1 METNKLTHMKGRL
14 NRTQCSFCGKTR
26 EQAGRII
33 AGPGVF
39 ICQQCVQVCN
49 EVLALDQPP
58 PPAARTASGGGIY
71 ARISRAPGRWKQL
84 ARRIRFLRFAW
95 SD

>member
-1 METNKLTHMKGRL
+1 VKGRL

-39 ICQQCVQVCN
+39 ICQQCVHLCN
-49 EVLALDQPP
+49 EVLAMDQPP
-58 PPAARTASGGGIY
+58 PRAAKTASSGWLS
-71 ARISRAPGRWKQL
+71 ARILRRAPPSGWWKKL